1 VELSSR
7 YTLPMLRFVL
17 RRLLLSIP
25 VLFGI
30 IFAVFAL
37 ARLLPGDPCIVA
49 LGERA
54 NPAACADF
62 RVRYGLDEPIPVQF
76 GIYLSDLAKGD
87 LGTSIRFGRPVS
99 EMLIERMPVTIELT
113 LMALL
118 FAVLLGIPLG
128 VLAASRRNS
137 IFDVATMIGANIGV
151 SVPVFVLG
159 LFLVFLFGVALRG
172 TPFALPPGGRLSS
185 GVELVPLAQTWGMT
199 GLTGPLRG
207 ALDFISNMAIVN
219 SILTGRWGVLADAL
233 RHLLLPMIALGTIPL
248 SIIAR
253 MTRSSLL
260 DVLGQDYVRTARAK
274 GLSERLVVMR
284 HALRNAILP
293 VVTIIGLSLG
303 GLLSGAVLTESIFGL
318 TGVGRTV
325 ADAVLGR
332 DYVVVQGLTLVI
344 AVIYVV
350 VNLIVDVSYGFLDP
364 RIRLS

>member
-1 VELSSR
+1 
-7 YTLPMLRFVL
+7 MLRFVL
-17 RRLLLSIP
+17 RRLLLSVP

-37 ARLLPGDPCIVA
+37 ARILPGDPCVVA

-54 NPAACADF
+54 TPAACADF
-62 RVRYGLDEPIPVQF
+62 RVRYGLDEPITTQF
-76 GIYLSDLAKGD
+76 GIYLSDLSKGD

-99 EMLIERMPVTIELT
+99 EMLIERMPVTLELT
-113 LMALL
+113 LLALL
-118 FAVLLGIPLG
+118 FAVVLGVPLG
-128 VLAASRRNS
+128 VLAAAKRNS
-137 IFDVATMIGANIGV
+137 AFDVTTMIGANIGV

-159 LFLVFLFGVALRG
+159 LFLIFLFGVVLRG

-185 GVELVPLAQTWGMT
+185 GVELIPLAERWGMT
-199 GLTGPLRG
+199 DLTGPLRG
-207 ALDFISNMAIVN
+207 VLDFVSNMAIVN
-219 SILTGRWGVLADAL
+219 SLITGQWGTLGDAL
-233 RHLLLPMIALGTIPL
+233 RHLVLPMIALGTIPL

-274 GLSERLVVMR
+274 GLAERIVVMR
-284 HALRNAILP
+284 HGLRNAILP